1 MKKTIIMIA
10 IPIIIVLFSTVGLIV
25 TKNTSNRIVRQFN
38 VEYEYYKNRVI
49 YGTELATV
57 INKTINEN
65 EKNNIAKDEKQYYVD
80 DNATS
85 IRVVIKIIAT
95 DKTYPMEEIYKNDT
109 TRFVEIY
116 GGAKF
121 RCMRN
126 WVP

>member
-95 DKTYPMEEIYKNDT
+95 DKTYTMEEIYKNDT

-126 WVP
+126 